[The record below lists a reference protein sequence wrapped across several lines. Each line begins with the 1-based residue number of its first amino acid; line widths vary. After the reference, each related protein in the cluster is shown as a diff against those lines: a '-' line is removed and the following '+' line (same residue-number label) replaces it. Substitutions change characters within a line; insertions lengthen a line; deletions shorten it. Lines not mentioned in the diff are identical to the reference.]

1 MQAKKKLLS
10 RFAFWTGAVLV
21 VAAAAG
27 VVGLLV
33 DAEDRQR
40 FAEQQEQAKK
50 QRVESSRA
58 YLAELAQRIDKLPV
72 DATLVSEIESRFF
85 EERASGPFY
94 VWAMDTKGDFAFGV
108 PRSAFN
114 KLNAVYDREVTPRLK
129 EGVFLDRQTFLMS
142 LVDDSDEIGPELVS
156 EDKALVA
163 ESRAV
168 ELVERGRRWQL
179 NRWEPENAFV
189 LSAPLKA
196 EDGSGL
202 GSIYLKQT
210 PVPERDY
217 YHTDARVEGLLQA
230 AAAAVGFS
238 IAFLWVL
245 LPTWVYVDARERGV
259 RRAPSSPSSPSSR
272 RSSAR
277 GLPDRAPGGCAA
289 SHLPRLRPRGE
300 RRGVLPSLR
309 ARPVV
314 VLLPRMPL
322 PAQARLGLLP
332 RLPDRDQ
339 GTRRGDPRYRGG
351 LTRDSRTRAVECA

>member
-27 VVGLLV
+27 VVGLFV
-33 DAEDRQR
+33 DAEDRERFSEQR
-40 FAEQQEQAKK
+40 ERAKK

-58 YLAELAQRIDKLPV
+58 YLAELAKRIGRLPV
-72 DATLVSEIESRFF
+72 DATLVSEVESRFF
-85 EERASGPFY
+85 EEQASGPFY
-94 VWAMDTKGDFAFGV
+94 VWAMDTRGDFAFGV

-196 EDGSGL
+196 EDGSAL

-210 PVPERDY
+210 PVRERDHY
-217 YHTDARVEGLLQA
+217 RRDERIEVMLRVA
-230 AAAAVGFS
+230 AASAGLS

-259 RRAPSSPSSPSSR
+259 RRAPLFAFLTVISSLVGLVVYLIARPEQPR
-272 RSSAR
+272 RLSCPGCTREVNGGAFCPHCGRDLSSAI
-277 GLPDRAPGGCAA
+277 CAA
-289 SHLPRLRPRGE
+289 CRYPLKPDWAFC
-300 RRGVLPSLR
+300 PSCR
-309 ARPVV
+309 TEIKPQGAGTPVTE
-314 VLLPRMPL
+314 
-322 PAQARLGLLP
+322 AG
-332 RLPDRDQ
+332 
-339 GTRRGDPRYRGG
+339 
-351 LTRDSRTRAVECA
+351 

>member
-21 VAAAAG
+21 VAAIAG

-33 DAEDRQR
+33 DAEDRER
-40 FAEQQEQAKK
+40 FSDQQERAKK

-58 YLAELAQRIDKLPV
+58 YLAELAKRIGRLPV
-72 DATLVSEIESRFF
+72 DATLVSEVESRFF
-85 EERASGPFY
+85 EEQASGPFY
-94 VWAMDTKGDFAFGV
+94 VWAMDTRGDFAFGV
-108 PRSAFN
+108 PRSAFD

-189 LSAPLKA
+189 VSAPLKT
-196 EDGSGL
+196 EDGSAL

-210 PVPERDY
+210 PVRERDY
-217 YHTDARVEGLLQA
+217 YRRDERIEGLLRVA
-230 AAAAVGFS
+230 AASVGLS

-259 RRAPSSPSSPSSR
+259 RRAPLFAFLTVISSLVGLVVYLIARPEQPR
-272 RSSAR
+272 RLSCPGCAREVNGGAFCPHCGRDLSSAICPACR
-277 GLPDRAPGGCAA
+277 YPLKPDWAFC
-289 SHLPRLRPRGE
+289 
-300 RRGVLPSLR
+300 PSCR
-309 ARPVV
+309 TEIKPQSAGTPVTE
-314 VLLPRMPL
+314 
-322 PAQARLGLLP
+322 AG
-332 RLPDRDQ
+332 
-339 GTRRGDPRYRGG
+339 
-351 LTRDSRTRAVECA
+351 